1 MTREW
6 LKLAPLVLTC
16 ALHSSRALAQET
28 TPVSEPADA
37 PPSADAT
44 ASEPA
49 ASEPEAV
56 APKAEGKD
64 VVRLKNGGLV
74 RGTIVELLPG
84 ESVTIT
90 TALGKTREFA
100 MSEVSYAGP
109 AANESEPAAK
119 PKAKGRVFASRSR
132 EENSEEAPRP
142 YVTVHAEEAR
152 LALEGEPTNVIFYRQ
167 GASAVAGGVTAQGYE
182 RLCAAPCEISMPA
195 GVESLALGVEKSK
208 PVEADPIDIPAGNH
222 RIVGRYSDRT
232 PVRVI
237 GWVSLVAAPLV
248 GGLIMMQT
256 RERENC
262 TESSFSGEPI
272 CVTEVEFPYMMTG
285 LAVAGIGLLG
295 GLLIFVP
302 DSAQVE
308 LSSSGSRR
316 LALRPPSVRYATTF

>member
-109 AANESEPAAK
+109 AA
-119 PKAKGRVFASRSR
+119 
-132 EENSEEAPRP
+132 
-142 YVTVHAEEAR
+142 
-152 LALEGEPTNVIFYRQ
+152 
-167 GASAVAGGVTAQGYE
+167 
-182 RLCAAPCEISMPA
+182 
-195 GVESLALGVEKSK
+195 
-208 PVEADPIDIPAGNH
+208 
-222 RIVGRYSDRT
+222 
-232 PVRVI
+232 
-237 GWVSLVAAPLV
+237 
-248 GGLIMMQT
+248 
-256 RERENC
+256 
-262 TESSFSGEPI
+262 
-272 CVTEVEFPYMMTG
+272 
-285 LAVAGIGLLG
+285 
-295 GLLIFVP
+295 
-302 DSAQVE
+302 
-308 LSSSGSRR
+308 
-316 LALRPPSVRYATTF
+316 